1 MKVKGKIISIGEAQT
16 FDSGAKKLSFQIDTG
31 EQYNNILS
39 FDLFKGVEHLEHLTK
54 FGEFN
59 KVGDSVEVEFN
70 IQCKEHNGKW
80 YTNLSMWRCDKTNS
94 SSEPNYKEPSA
105 SSVEATDDL
114 PF

>member
-1 MKVKGKIISIGEAQT
+1 MKVKGKIISIGETQT

-31 EQYNNILS
+31 ETYNNILS

-54 FGEFN
+54 FGEYN

-70 IQCKEHNGKW
+70 IQCKEHNGKY
-80 YTNLSMWRCDKTNS
+80 YTNLQMWRCDKVGAVNAGEMPEDFRADAEDS
-94 SSEPNYKEPSA
+94 
-105 SSVEATDDL
+105 L